1 MERWQ
6 TTVHALATALAPQ
19 GFDLTAA
26 LRVGWYNDA
35 VGQRSRLPDYGRPDS
50 LAIVVGNTREFWT
63 PFIDALRDNADLLAD
78 PNPVEAYSMR
88 CIAAAA
94 EATGETCEIR
104 WAHRVDIEVI
114 AIQRLAHIAGLAWLA
129 PSNLCVHPEYGPW
142 IALRAVIVFD
152 LEGPPGPPP
161 TIADPCGACDQ
172 GCGPAFQRAL
182 AGDGFE
188 RAEPWE
194 PWLALRDA
202 CPLGRAHRYED
213 DQIRYHYAKDRSV
226 LLRAVRAR
234 GPRHGEKAA
243 GRISPGQVPR
253 GPHN

>member
-1 MERWQ
+1 MERWER
-6 TTVHALATALAPQ
+6 TVHTLAAALAPQ

-35 VGQRSRLPDYGRPDS
+35 VGWRSRLRDYGRPES
-50 LAIVVGNTREFWT
+50 LAVLVGNTRAFWG
-63 PFIDALRDNADLLAD
+63 PFIDALREDPALLAD

-88 CIAAAA
+88 RIGTAA
-94 EATGETCEIR
+94 EAIGEPCQIF
-104 WAHRVDIEVI
+104 WAHRVGLKVV
-114 AIQRLAHIAGLAWLA
+114 AIQKLAQIAGLAWLA
-129 PSNLCVHPEYGPW
+129 PSNLCVHPKYGPW
-142 IALRAVIVFD
+142 IALRGVIVFD

-161 TIADPCGACDQ
+161 TIADPCGACHQ
-172 GCGPAFQRAL
+172 GCGPAFRRAL

-188 RAEPWE
+188 GSEPWK

-226 LLRAVRAR
+226 LLRTVRAR
-234 GPRHGEKAA
+234 ALRGGEEPA
-243 GRISPGQVPR
+243 
-253 GPHN
+253 